1 MEEVGSNEVIP
12 FNMLFSKCLVEL
24 KVPKLLR
31 QLPAMEL
38 YDRSSGLND
47 HLSLFLIVFLEFSIG
62 ILHFKTVINVVVLL
76 FYEIDFLHQY

>member
-47 HLSLFLIVFLEFSIG
+47 HLSLFELVYFDARMPDNAL
-62 ILHFKTVINVVVLL
+62 VIAQEV
-76 FYEIDFLHQY
+76 ITS